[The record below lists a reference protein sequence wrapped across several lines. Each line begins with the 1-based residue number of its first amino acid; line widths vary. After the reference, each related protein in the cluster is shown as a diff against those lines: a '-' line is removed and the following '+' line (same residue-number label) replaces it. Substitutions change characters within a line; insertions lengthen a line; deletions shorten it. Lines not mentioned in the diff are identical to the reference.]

1 MTTSAPYPETTDE
14 DEYDLVQL
22 LSDILAGKYW
32 IAAAVAVALVL
43 GAVSV
48 LKTRPIYRAQ
58 AVLQLE
64 SRSGSLALPAG
75 MSDMLGG
82 GSGDNGA
89 EAEMEIMK
97 SRMVMAQAV
106 RALDQQAYAYPRPL
120 PFLGLIPAQLQLPD
134 PGFDL
139 LRPYQ
144 WGDEAIE
151 LGEISVPQDWLGEAM
166 LLTITGP
173 ISYRIDLPDGAS
185 APGALRARLA
195 LPDQGFSLVVDEL
208 KGPIGREFYVGR
220 KTMPSAVNDLLRN
233 FSVEEFPRRSSIL
246 RMKFSGP
253 DPKRAEAALDAIA
266 QSYVGQNIARSAAE
280 VQSSLTFIEEQ
291 LPIAKQKVSQAQDA
305 LNAYRQEQ
313 QSVDVDFETRT
324 LLVQATEI
332 EAQLSALALQEED
345 LKKRYTINHPTYQA
359 LLQNRLSMEAQLD
372 DVRKS
377 TLSLPETQKEI
388 FNLSR
393 DLQVSQDVYVQLLG
407 REQELRVVRASSV
420 GSARIIDTAF
430 SNGYRT
436 APLTKR
442 IMTLYLI
449 AGFGV
454 GVGIVLLRR
463 LRRHGIRDAQ
473 EIEKVGLPVFAT
485 VSHTPGAVNLHKRK
499 GWLPIMAIT
508 EPDDMVVEAL
518 RSLRTS
524 LHFGMLDAKTNTI
537 LLTSA
542 APGAGKSFTAVNLAA
557 VAAQAGQ
564 KVCIVDADLRKG
576 YLRRYFHVEKGTPG
590 LADFLAKKKTL
601 DEVLIQGPIEGL
613 SLISSGRYPP
623 NPSELLMRAEF
634 ENLLLT
640 LNEQFDLIIVD
651 SPPVL
656 AVTDPVVIG
665 RFTGTTII
673 IARHM
678 ETMLGEVEAVR
689 RMFEIAGVKIT
700 GAILNGYKASEGGT
714 YGSQYQYSSYRYS
727 YKSDRT

>member
-22 LSDILAGKYW
+22 LSDILVGKYW

-82 GSGDNGA
+82 GAGDNGA

-97 SRMVMAQAV
+97 SRMVMAEAV
-106 RALDQQAYAYPRPL
+106 KARDQQAYAYPRPL

-151 LGEISVPQDWLGEAM
+151 LGEISVPQDWLGEVM

-324 LLVQATEI
+324 LLVQAAEI

-372 DVRKS
+372 DVRIS

-576 YLRRYFHVEKGTPG
+576 YLRRYFGVEKGTPG
-590 LADFLAKKKTL
+590 LAEFLAKEKTL

-651 SPPVL
+651 SPPAL

-678 ETMLGEVEAVR
+678 ETMLGEVQAVR
-689 RMFEIAGVKIT
+689 RMFEIAGVKTT
-700 GAILNGYKASEGGT
+700 GAILNGYKASKGGT

>member
-97 SRMVMAQAV
+97 SRMVMAEAV
-106 RALDQQAYAYPRPL
+106 KARDQQAYAYPRPL
-120 PFLGLIPAQLQLPD
+120 PFLGLIPAQLQMPD
-134 PGFDL
+134 PGFDF

-508 EPDDMVVEAL
+508 EPDDMVVEAF

-542 APGAGKSFTAVNLAA
+542 APGAGKSFTAVNLAG

-576 YLRRYFHVEKGTPG
+576 YLRRYFGVEKGTPG
-590 LADFLAKKKTL
+590 LAEFLAKEKTL

-689 RMFEIAGVKIT
+689 RMFEIAGVKVT

>member
-1 MTTSAPYPETTDE
+1 MTTTAPYPETHDNDE
-14 DEYDLVQL
+14 IDLVQL
-22 LSDILAGKYW
+22 LSDIWAGKYW

-43 GAVSV
+43 GAVYV
-48 LKTRPIYRAQ
+48 LKTRPIYQAQ

-64 SRSGSLALPAG
+64 ARSGSLALPAG
-75 MSDMLGG
+75 MSDLLGG
-82 GSGDNGA
+82 GPGDNGA

-106 RALDQQAYAYPRPL
+106 QALDQQAYAYARPL
-120 PFLGLIPAQLQLPD
+120 PFLGLIPARLQLSD
-134 PGFDL
+134 PSFDL

-144 WGDEAIE
+144 WGNEAIE
-151 LGEISVPQDWLGEAM
+151 LGEISVPQDWLGEDV

-173 ISYRIDLPDGAS
+173 TSYRIDLPDGAS
-185 APGALRARLA
+185 ATGALRARLA

-208 KGPIGREFYVGR
+208 EGPIGREFYVGR
-220 KTMPSAVNDLLRN
+220 KTMPSAVNDLLYN
-233 FSVEEFPRRSSIL
+233 FSVAEFPPRSSIL

-280 VQSSLTFIEEQ
+280 VQSSLTFIEKQ
-291 LPIAKQKVSQAQDA
+291 LPIAKQEVSQAQDA

-313 QSVDVDFETRT
+313 RSVDVDFETRT

-345 LKKRYTINHPTYQA
+345 LKKRYTINHPAYQA

-372 DVRKS
+372 VVRKS

-393 DLQVSQDVYVQLLG
+393 DLQVSQDVYVQLLS

-420 GSARIIDTAF
+420 GSVRIIDTAF

-442 IMTLYLI
+442 IMMLYLI

-454 GVGIVLLRR
+454 GIGIVLLRR
-463 LRRHGIRDAQ
+463 LRRRGIRGVQ
-473 EIEKVGLPVFAT
+473 EIEKAGLPVFAT
-485 VSHTPGAVNLHKRK
+485 VSFSPEAANVEKRK
-499 GWLPIMAIT
+499 GVLPIMAIT
-508 EPDDMVVEAL
+508 RPDDTVIEAL

-576 YLRRYFHVEKGTPG
+576 YLRHYFGVEKGTPG
-590 LADFLAKKKTL
+590 LAEFLAKEKTL

-613 SLISSGRYPP
+613 SLISSGRFPP

-651 SPPVL
+651 SPPAL

-678 ETMLGEVEAVR
+678 ETMLGEVGAVR
-689 RMFEIAGVKIT
+689 RMFEVAGVKVT
-700 GAILNGYKASEGGT
+700 GAILNGYKASEGGR
-714 YGSQYQYSSYRYS
+714 YGGQYQYSSYRYS
-727 YKSDRT
+727 YKSDQT

>member
-82 GSGDNGA
+82 GAGDNGA

-106 RALDQQAYAYPRPL
+106 QALDQQAYAYPRPL

-185 APGALRARLA
+185 ATGALRARLA

-220 KTMPSAVNDLLRN
+220 KTMPLAIDDLLDN

-324 LLVQATEI
+324 LLEQATEI

-485 VSHTPGAVNLHKRK
+485 VSHTPGAVNFHKRK
-499 GWLPIMAIT
+499 GWLSIMAIT
-508 EPDDMVVEAL
+508 EPDDMVVEAF

-542 APGAGKSFTAVNLAA
+542 APGAGKSFTTVNLAA

-576 YLRRYFHVEKGTPG
+576 YLRRYFGVEKGTPG
-590 LADFLAKKKTL
+590 LAEFLAKEKTL
-601 DEVLIQGPIEGL
+601 DEVLTQGPIEGL

-651 SPPVL
+651 SPPAL

-727 YKSDRT
+727 YKSDQT

>member
-82 GSGDNGA
+82 GAGDNGA

-151 LGEISVPQDWLGEAM
+151 IGEISVPQDWLGDAM

-173 ISYRIDLPDGAS
+173 TSYRIDLPDGSS
-185 APGALRARLA
+185 ATGILRARLA
-195 LPDQGFSLVVDEL
+195 LPQEGFSLVVDRLE
-208 KGPIGREFYVGR
+208 GPIGREFYVGR
-220 KTMPSAVNDLLRN
+220 SKISSAVNALLKQ

-345 LKKRYTINHPTYQA
+345 LKKRYTINHPAYQA

-508 EPDDMVVEAL
+508 EPDDMVIEAL

-564 KVCIVDADLRKG
+564 KVCIVDADLSKV
-576 YLRRYFHVEKGTPG
+576 YLRRYFDVEKVTPG
-590 LADFLAKKKTL
+590 LAEFLAKEKTL

-651 SPPVL
+651 SPPAL

-678 ETMLGEVEAVR
+678 ETMLGEVQAVR

>member
-82 GSGDNGA
+82 GAGDNGA

-106 RALDQQAYAYPRPL
+106 QALDQQAYAYPRPL

-185 APGALRARLA
+185 ATGALRARLA

-220 KTMPSAVNDLLRN
+220 KTMPLAIDDLLDN

-324 LLVQATEI
+324 LLEQATEI

-485 VSHTPGAVNLHKRK
+485 VSHTPGAVNFHKRK
-499 GWLPIMAIT
+499 GWLSIMAIT
-508 EPDDMVVEAL
+508 EPDDMVVEAF

-524 LHFGMLDAKTNTI
+524 LHFGILDAKTNTI

-542 APGAGKSFTAVNLAA
+542 APGAGKSFTTVNLAA

-576 YLRRYFHVEKGTPG
+576 YLRRYFGVEKGTPG
-590 LADFLAKKKTL
+590 LAEFLAKEKTL
-601 DEVLIQGPIEGL
+601 DEVLTQGPIEGL

-651 SPPVL
+651 SPPAL

-727 YKSDRT
+727 YKSDQT

>member
-82 GSGDNGA
+82 GAGDNGA

-106 RALDQQAYAYPRPL
+106 QALDQQAYAYPRPL

-151 LGEISVPQDWLGEAM
+151 IGEISVPQDWLGEAM

-185 APGALRARLA
+185 ATGALRARLT

-291 LPIAKQKVSQAQDA
+291 LPITKQKVSQAQDA

-313 QSVDVDFETRT
+313 RSVDVDFETRT
-324 LLVQATEI
+324 LLEQATEL

-345 LKKRYTINHPTYQA
+345 LKKRYTINHPAYQA

-430 SNGYRT
+430 SNGYRI

-576 YLRRYFHVEKGTPG
+576 YLRRYFDVEKGTPG
-590 LADFLAKKKTL
+590 LAEFLAKEKTL

-651 SPPVL
+651 SPPAL
-656 AVTDPVVIG
+656 AVTDPIVIG

>member
-1 MTTSAPYPETTDE
+1 MTTSVPNPETTDE

-48 LKTRPIYRAQ
+48 LKTRPTYRAQ

-82 GSGDNGA
+82 GAGDNGA

-106 RALDQQAYAYPRPL
+106 RALDQQVYAYPRPL
-120 PFLGLIPAQLQLPD
+120 PFLGLIPAQLQMPD
-134 PGFDL
+134 PGFGF

-185 APGALRARLA
+185 ATGALRARLA

-305 LNAYRQEQ
+305 LNVYRQEQ

-485 VSHTPGAVNLHKRK
+485 VGHTPGAVNLHKRK
-499 GWLPIMAIT
+499 NWLPIMAIT

-557 VAAQAGQ
+557 VACQAGQ

-576 YLRRYFHVEKGTPG
+576 YLRRFFGVEKGAPG
-590 LADFLAKKKTL
+590 LAEFLAKEKTL

-651 SPPVL
+651 SPPAL

-689 RMFEIAGVKIT
+689 RMFEIAGVKVT
-700 GAILNGYKASEGGT
+700 GVILNGYKASEGGT

>member
-82 GSGDNGA
+82 GAGDNGA

-106 RALDQQAYAYPRPL
+106 QALDQQAYAYPRPL

-185 APGALRARLA
+185 ATGALRARLA

-220 KTMPSAVNDLLRN
+220 KTMPLAIDDLLDN

-324 LLVQATEI
+324 LLEQATEI

-485 VSHTPGAVNLHKRK
+485 VSHTPGAVNFHKRK
-499 GWLPIMAIT
+499 GWLSIMAIT
-508 EPDDMVVEAL
+508 EPDDMVVEAF

-537 LLTSA
+537 LLTSE
-542 APGAGKSFTAVNLAA
+542 APGAGKSFTTVNLAA

-576 YLRRYFHVEKGTPG
+576 YLRRYFGVEKGTPG
-590 LADFLAKKKTL
+590 LAEFLAKEKTL
-601 DEVLIQGPIEGL
+601 DEVLTQGPIEGL

-651 SPPVL
+651 SPPAL

-727 YKSDRT
+727 YKSDQT

>member
-22 LSDILAGKYW
+22 LSDILAGKSW

-82 GSGDNGA
+82 GAGDNGA

-106 RALDQQAYAYPRPL
+106 QALDQQAYAYPRPL

-185 APGALRARLA
+185 ATGALRARLA

-220 KTMPSAVNDLLRN
+220 KTMPLAIDDLLDN

-324 LLVQATEI
+324 LLEQATEI

-377 TLSLPETQKEI
+377 TLSLPETQTLTVI
-388 FNLSR
+388 
-393 DLQVSQDVYVQLLG
+393 LQP
-407 REQELRVVRASSV
+407 
-420 GSARIIDTAF
+420 II
-430 SNGYRT
+430 
-436 APLTKR
+436 K
-442 IMTLYLI
+442 
-449 AGFGV
+449 
-454 GVGIVLLRR
+454 
-463 LRRHGIRDAQ
+463 
-473 EIEKVGLPVFAT
+473 
-485 VSHTPGAVNLHKRK
+485 
-499 GWLPIMAIT
+499 
-508 EPDDMVVEAL
+508 
-518 RSLRTS
+518 
-524 LHFGMLDAKTNTI
+524 
-537 LLTSA
+537 
-542 APGAGKSFTAVNLAA
+542 
-557 VAAQAGQ
+557 
-564 KVCIVDADLRKG
+564 
-576 YLRRYFHVEKGTPG
+576 
-590 LADFLAKKKTL
+590 
-601 DEVLIQGPIEGL
+601 
-613 SLISSGRYPP
+613 
-623 NPSELLMRAEF
+623 
-634 ENLLLT
+634 
-640 LNEQFDLIIVD
+640 
-651 SPPVL
+651 
-656 AVTDPVVIG
+656 
-665 RFTGTTII
+665 
-673 IARHM
+673 
-678 ETMLGEVEAVR
+678 
-689 RMFEIAGVKIT
+689 
-700 GAILNGYKASEGGT
+700 
-714 YGSQYQYSSYRYS
+714 
-727 YKSDRT
+727 

>member
-1 MTTSAPYPETTDE
+1 MNTTAPDPETHDE
-14 DEYDLVQL
+14 DEIDFVQF
-22 LSDILAGKYW
+22 LSDIWAGKYW
-32 IAAAVAVALVL
+32 IAAAVAVAFVM
-43 GAVSV
+43 GAFSV
-48 LKTRPIYRAQ
+48 LKTKPIYQAQ

-64 SRSGSLALPAG
+64 TRSGSLGLPSG
-75 MSDMLGG
+75 MADLLGA
-82 GSGDNGA
+82 GSGDSGA
-89 EAEMEIMK
+89 EAEIEIMK

-106 RALDQQAYAYPRPL
+106 RELDRQAFAYPRPL
-120 PFLGLIPAQLQLPD
+120 PFFGLIPAQLQLPD
-134 PGFDL
+134 FDL
-139 LRPYQ
+139 DFLRPYQ
-144 WGDEAIE
+144 WGNEAIA
-151 LGEISVPQDWLGEAM
+151 LGEISVPQDWLGDAM

-173 ISYRIDLPDGAS
+173 TSYRIDLPDGSS
-185 APGALRARLA
+185 ATGILRARLA
-195 LPDQGFSLVVDEL
+195 LLQEGFSLVVDRLE
-208 KGPIGREFYVGR
+208 GPIGREFYVGR
-220 KTMPSAVNDLLRN
+220 SKISSAVNALLKQ

-246 RMKFSGP
+246 RLRLSGS
-253 DPKRAEAALDAIA
+253 DPRRAEVALDVIA
-266 QSYVGQNIARSAAE
+266 RSYVDQNVARSAAE
-280 VQSSLTFIEEQ
+280 VQNSLTFIEEQ
-291 LPIAKQKVSQAQDA
+291 LPLAKLEVSQAQDA

-345 LKKRYTINHPTYQA
+345 LKKRFTINHPAYQA
-359 LLQNRLSMEAQLD
+359 LLQSRLSMEAQLEG
-372 DVRKS
+372 VRKS

-393 DLQVSQDVYVQLLG
+393 DLQVSQDVYVQLLS

-420 GSARIIDTAF
+420 GSVRIIDMAY
-430 SNGYRT
+430 SNGDRT

-442 IMTLYLI
+442 VMMLYLL

-463 LRRHGIRDAQ
+463 LRRRGITGAQ

-485 VSHTPGAVNLHKRK
+485 VGFAADAVNAQKRK
-499 GWLPIMAIT
+499 GLLPIMAIT
-508 EPDDMVVEAL
+508 NPDDLVIEAL

-542 APGAGKSFTAVNLAA
+542 APGAGKSFTAVNLAT

-576 YLRRYFHVEKGTPG
+576 YLRRYFGVEKGTPG
-590 LADFLAKKKTL
+590 LAEFLAKEKTL

-613 SLISSGRYPP
+613 SLISTGRYPP

-634 ENLLLT
+634 ENLLLS
-640 LNEQFDLIIVD
+640 LNKQFDLIIVD

-656 AVTDPVVIG
+656 AVTDPIVIG

-678 ETMLGEVEAVR
+678 MTMLGEVEAVR
-689 RMFEIAGVKIT
+689 RMFEIAGVKVT
-700 GAILNGYKASEGGT
+700 GAILNGYKASEGG
-714 YGSQYQYSSYRYS
+714 SQYEYSSYRYS

>member
-1 MTTSAPYPETTDE
+1 M
-14 DEYDLVQL
+14 
-22 LSDILAGKYW
+22 
-32 IAAAVAVALVL
+32 
-43 GAVSV
+43 
-48 LKTRPIYRAQ
+48 
-58 AVLQLE
+58 
-64 SRSGSLALPAG
+64 
-75 MSDMLGG
+75 
-82 GSGDNGA
+82 
-89 EAEMEIMK
+89 
-97 SRMVMAQAV
+97 
-106 RALDQQAYAYPRPL
+106 
-120 PFLGLIPAQLQLPD
+120 PD
-134 PGFDL
+134 PGFDF

-542 APGAGKSFTAVNLAA
+542 APGAGKSFTAVNLAG

-576 YLRRYFHVEKGTPG
+576 YLRRYFGVEKGTPG
-590 LADFLAKKKTL
+590 LAEFLAKEKTL

-689 RMFEIAGVKIT
+689 RMFEIAGVKVT

>member
-82 GSGDNGA
+82 GAGDNGA

-106 RALDQQAYAYPRPL
+106 QALDQQAYAYPRPL

-185 APGALRARLA
+185 ATGALRARLA

-220 KTMPSAVNDLLRN
+220 KTMPLAIDDLLDN

-324 LLVQATEI
+324 LLEQATEI

-485 VSHTPGAVNLHKRK
+485 VSHTPGAVNFHKRK
-499 GWLPIMAIT
+499 GWLSIMAIT
-508 EPDDMVVEAL
+508 EPDDMVVEAF

-524 LHFGMLDAKTNTI
+524 LHFGILDAKTNTI

-542 APGAGKSFTAVNLAA
+542 APGAGKSFTTVNLAA

-576 YLRRYFHVEKGTPG
+576 YLRRYFGVEKGTPG
-590 LADFLAKKKTL
+590 LAEFLAKEKTL
-601 DEVLIQGPIEGL
+601 DEVLTQGPIEGL

-651 SPPVL
+651 SPPAL

-727 YKSDRT
+727 YKSDQI